1 MSRRAYS
8 GRWRA
13 CFGGSAHVPGGGAH
27 VPGGGAHTM
36 IVNMVLRR
44 IFGLRVPGGAAIFKL
59 PPVPLPSS
67 GDSGFKIPLVGG
79 ISCPCFCKSY

>member
-1 MSRRAYS
+1 MSRRACS
-8 GRWRA
+8 GRRRA
-13 CFGGSAHVPGGGAH
+13 CFGDGAH

>member
-1 MSRRAYS
+1 MSRRACS
-8 GRWRA
+8 GRRRA
-13 CFGGSAHVPGGGAH
+13 CFGGSAH

-44 IFGLRVPGGAAIFKL
+44 IFSLRVPGGAAIFKL
-59 PPVPLPSS
+59 PPVPLPSN